1 MDLLILPAL
10 TGTAGAAMILGS
22 FAVSRRMLANARK
35 RAQQIEA
42 GAEDLVQYRVRQT
55 LDYIDGV
62 RARWRRLDVQGGL
75 NVAAALAEH
84 LRLDAMVRELREENA
99 DLRTEL
105 EAYRVDSVEQGRAA
119 DDYARQ
125 ASEADAV
132 IDHLTWS
139 INESGNSI
147 HLPGH
152 LAEAHAESLIRT
164 GLKGRIGRTTRTI
177 GRAA

>member
-1 MDLLILPAL
+1 MDLLIPAL
-10 TGTAGAAMILGS
+10 VGTASAVTLLGS
-22 FAVSRRMLANARK
+22 AVVANRMLARARK
-35 RAQQIEA
+35 RAVQMEE
-42 GAEDLVQYRVRQT
+42 GAEGLIQYRVRQT

-62 RARWRRLDVQGGL
+62 RARWRQLDVQGGL
-75 NVAAALAEH
+75 DLAAALRERIQ
-84 LRLDAMVRELREENA
+84 LEEMVQELREENA

-105 EAYRVDSVEQGRAA
+105 EAHKVDSIEQGRAA
-119 DDYARQ
+119 DAYARQ
-125 ASEADAV
+125 AGEADAV
-132 IDHLTWS
+132 IDHLTWA